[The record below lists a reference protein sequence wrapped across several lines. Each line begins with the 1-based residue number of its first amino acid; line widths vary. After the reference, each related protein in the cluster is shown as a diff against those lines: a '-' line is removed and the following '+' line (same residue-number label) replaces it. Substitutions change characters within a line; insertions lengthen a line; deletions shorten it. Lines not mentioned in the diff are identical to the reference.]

1 MIYEILVYK
10 YIYIYIYS
18 LKNAKI
24 ATNFITKDL
33 HTDMTINMIGVTTI
47 K

>member
-1 MIYEILVYK
+1 MKYQFINI
-10 YIYIYIYS
+10 YIYIYIVK
-18 LKNAKI
+18 KNAKT